1 MTIAQVTNLLHSE
14 RRKKNK
20 KTSCR
25 TLRISYLCKN
35 NLTFMDFFYFG
46 ILIFL
51 FILATFDLSV
61 GVANDAVN
69 FLSPAIGAKAAKFR
83 TVLIVAAVGIFVG
96 ASTSSGMMD
105 IARHGIL
112 NPVYYTLDDVMCIFL
127 GVAATDVIL
136 LDIFNTLGM
145 PTSTTVSMVFGL
157 LGGSSA
163 LAMSKVLAGGVTY
176 AELINTDKALSVI
189 IAIFMSVAIAF
200 VFGFLVMWIT
210 RIIFTFNYQKHL
222 RWSIAI
228 FGGLSVTSIFYFLL
242 VSGMKNSQLL
252 QIIGWT
258 PEWIADN
265 NLYIIVISIIS
276 FTIMM
281 EILHLLKANIFRLIV
296 LFGTFSLAMA
306 FAGNDLVNFIGT
318 PLAGL
323 ESYLDFTANRNGQ
336 SANTYYMNV
345 LAGPSTL
352 PHKQLFLVLAGIIMT
367 IAISTSRKAQKV
379 VETTVNLSRKDD
391 SEEVFSSSK
400 LARKTVRSVLN
411 TTSIINRYVP
421 RSVKNWINTRFDSD
435 GIVLEEGAAFDQ
447 VRAAVNLVL
456 AGLLIVVGTSFQLP
470 LSTTYVAFMVAMGT
484 SLADRAW
491 GRETAVY
498 RITGVITV
506 IGGWFI
512 TAGAAFIMSFAIT
525 TLKHLGGGI
534 AMAIVV
540 CILAA
545 VLINNNRKFKKQ
557 QAQAENVDT
566 LFRQLVRCTDKAQT
580 WIMLKKHV
588 SQTQSDMIEF
598 TRKTYRNIIEGLV
611 SENIKQLRQV
621 DDIIS
626 NQKSVWKRYRRKEI
640 LGMRKIE
647 YLQAV
652 EKNTWFHL
660 GCNSC
665 SQIIY
670 CLKRML
676 EPCEE
681 HVDNN
686 FNPLPTT
693 YAEELNS
700 LRTDIDHYL
709 EQIENS
715 VRSGDFTQ
723 ADILLVDG
731 NALKARLSQ
740 MRHRQQDR
748 IQQGDENIRTSLLY
762 LNTLQETQE
771 LISMMRHLL
780 RASKRFQA

>member
-1 MTIAQVTNLLHSE
+1 MDIYF
-14 RRKKNK
+14 
-20 KTSCR
+20 
-25 TLRISYLCKN
+25 YL
-35 NLTFMDFFYFG
+35 G
-46 ILIFL
+46 VLIFL
-51 FILATFDLSV
+51 FVLATFDLSV

-69 FLSPAIGAKAAKFR
+69 FLSPAVGAKAGKFR
-83 TVLIVAAVGIFVG
+83 TVLIVAAIGIFVG

-112 NPVYYTLDDVMCIFL
+112 NPVYYSLDDVLCIFL

-157 LGGSSA
+157 LGGSTA
-163 LAMSKVLAGGVTY
+163 LAMSKILDGGVTY

-189 IAIFMSVAIAF
+189 FAIFLSVAIAF
-200 VFGFLVMWIT
+200 VFGLIVMWIT
-210 RIIFTFNYQKHL
+210 RIVFTFNYKKHL

-242 VSGMKNSQLL
+242 VSGMKNSKLL
-252 QIIGWT
+252 LSIGWT
-258 PEWIADN
+258 PEWIDAN
-265 NLYIIVISIIS
+265 KLLILGSSVLI
-276 FTIMM
+276 FTVLM
-281 EILHLLKANIFRLIV
+281 EILHLLKVNIFKIVV

-323 ESYLDFTANRNGQ
+323 ESFLDYKANGTGIEAEN
-336 SANTYYMNV
+336 YMMNV
-345 LAGPSTL
+345 LSGPSEL
-352 PHKQLFLVLAGIIMT
+352 PHKQLFLIAAGLIMT
-367 IAISTSRKAQKV
+367 VAICTSKKAQKV
-379 VETTVNLSRKDD
+379 VETTVNLSRQDE

-400 LARKTVRSVLN
+400 VARKTVRNVLN
-411 TTSIINRYVP
+411 TTAFINKYVP
-421 RSVKNWINTRFDSD
+421 DSVKNWINTRFDTE
-435 GIVLEEGAAFDQ
+435 GVILEEGAAFDQ
-447 VRAAVNLVL
+447 VRASVNLVL
-456 AGLLIVVGTSFQLP
+456 AGLLIVIGTTFQLP

-512 TAGAAFIMSFAIT
+512 TAGAAFIVSFIIA
-525 TLKHLGGGI
+525 TLNHTGGGI
-534 AMAIVV
+534 AMGLVICVLVAI
-540 CILAA
+540 
-545 VLINNNRKFKKQ
+545 LINNNRKFKKQ
-557 QAQAENVDT
+557 QEKSDNVDT

-580 WIMLKKHV
+580 WELLRQHV
-588 SQTQSDMIEF
+588 GETQSEMIRFARETF
-598 TRKTYRNIIEGLV
+598 RNITEGLMH
-611 SENIKQLRQV
+611 ENIKSLRQASSA
-621 DDIIS
+621 IS
-626 NQKSVWKRYRRKEI
+626 DYKGYWKRYRRKEI
-640 LGMRKIE
+640 LGMRKID
-647 YLQAV
+647 YLMAV

-665 SQIIY
+665 SQILY

-686 FNPLPTT
+686 FSPLPQS
-693 YAEELNS
+693 YVDELIPVCNEVS
-700 LRTDIDHYL
+700 SYL
-709 EQIENS
+709 ELVEESIRTGNFSE
-715 VRSGDFTQ
+715 
-723 ADILLVDG
+723 ADKLLVDG
-731 NALKARLSQ
+731 NAIKARLSQ

-748 IQQGDENIRTSLLY
+748 IQHDEENLKVSLLY
-762 LNTLQETQE
+762 LSTLQETQE
-771 LISMMRHLL
+771 LISMLRHLL